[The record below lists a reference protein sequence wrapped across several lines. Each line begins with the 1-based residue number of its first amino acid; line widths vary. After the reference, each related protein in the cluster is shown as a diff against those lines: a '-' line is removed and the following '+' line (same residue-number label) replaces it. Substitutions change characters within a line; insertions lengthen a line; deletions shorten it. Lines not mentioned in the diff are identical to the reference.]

1 MKIIAASALLSIV
14 GAAAAA
20 AAADN
25 FFDHHSVRQAHRSL
39 QQAGVTACTG
49 DVKECDDGS
58 FVKRNPDKCRE
69 FLPCPEDLEGLCD
82 MDVQDCGAGV
92 FVGRDPRLG
101 CDFLPCPEPEVVC
114 AQDVRE
120 CDGGSFVSRDPAR
133 DCAFR
138 PCPRKCPGDDG
149 EAPYMA
155 PCEGRDGMY
164 CFGETYTRVDGC
176 NTCKCGGS
184 DGLFGEVA
192 LEGLAAC
199 TVKACPKPPAKED
212 TTDGTMGIAMGDM
225 TATTSTGSPTPAPT
239 VGDDPTSGA
248 FSASAVGL
256 SAIVAVGSFLGA
268 AMS

>member
-1 MKIIAASALLSIV
+1 MKIIAASAALLSIV

-20 AAADN
+20 DN
-25 FFDHHSVRQAHRSL
+25 FFDHPSIRQAHRSL
-39 QQAGVTACTG
+39 QQAGVSACTG

-149 EAPYMA
+149 GAPYMA